1 MHAADAHRIGFT
13 DREDADAS
21 SWRALWRV
29 GVLALCLGLALVALA
44 APAWAAKDDLDLVS
58 RAAGATGDKGNGQS
72 YGAMSANGRFVAFAS
87 DSTNLHTDD
96 DDTNWDV
103 FVRDLETD
111 TVTLVSRA
119 DGATGDK
126 GNWHS
131 ENPSISA
138 DGRFVA
144 FTSFASN
151 LHPDDDDRPVI
162 DVYVRDLQE
171 NTTTL
176 VSRADGASGET
187 GNGHSGW
194 PAISDDGRSVA
205 FTSFARNLH
214 LDDQEAIRDVFVRDL
229 DANTTTLVSRAD
241 GATGAKGNGY
251 SDEPAIS
258 DDGRFVAFSSE
269 ASNLPA
275 DGDTADD
282 VFVRDLEEGTT
293 KLVSRAAG
301 PSGDNGNGP
310 SDEPAISDDGR
321 FVAFSSSASNIH
333 PENGDAN
340 WEVFVRDMHENTNTL
355 VSRADGATG
364 DKGNDYSVEPSI
376 SADGRFVAFSSWA
389 SNLRQPDDTDTGE
402 DVFVRDL
409 EANSTTLV
417 SRAAGATGT
426 DGNDES
432 YSPTISADGRFVAFT
447 SWASNLHPV
456 DEDTD
461 DDVFR
466 RDVLGA
472 PPEPPLPAEPPAAEP
487 PAAQQPAAPP
497 PVAHAVSAQPGCPY
511 AGSVITGTDDDDD
524 RAGGALSDIIL
535 GLLGDDRLR
544 GLAGADCLYGQGGA
558 DRLLAASGHDRVFG
572 GAGADRLAGG
582 AGHDRLVGGRG
593 PDRIAAGPGND
604 RVRARGLALDTID
617 CGPGRRDV
625 AIVDRRDDT
634 RRCEQVRLP

>member
-1 MHAADAHRIGFT
+1 MYAADAHRI
-13 DREDADAS
+13 DLAARQDADTS
-21 SWRALWRV
+21 TCRALWRV
-29 GVLALCLGLALVALA
+29 GVLALCLGLALVAPA

-58 RAAGATGDKGNGQS
+58 RAAGATGDKGNGAS
-72 YGAMSANGRFVAFAS
+72 YGAISADGRFVAFAS
-87 DSTNLHTDD
+87 ESTNLHTDD

-131 ENPSISA
+131 EEPSISA

-144 FTSFASN
+144 FISYATN
-151 LHPDDDDRPVI
+151 LHPAHGPLI
-162 DVYVRDLQE
+162 DVFVRDLQE

-176 VSRADGASGET
+176 VSRAAGASGEA
-187 GNGHSGW
+187 GNQHSVS
-194 PAISDDGRSVA
+194 PSISADGRSVA
-205 FTSFARNLH
+205 FTSFASNLH
-214 LDDQEAIRDVFVRDL
+214 LEDQDVIRDVFVRDL

-241 GATGAKGNGY
+241 GATGAKANSY

-258 DDGRFVAFSSE
+258 ADGRFVAFTSE

-282 VFVRDLEEGTT
+282 VFLRDLEEDTT
-293 KLVSRAAG
+293 TLVSRAAG

-310 SDEPAISDDGR
+310 SGEPAISDDGR
-321 FVAFSSSASNIH
+321 FVAFSSSATNIH

-340 WEVFVRDMHENTNTL
+340 REVFVRDMHENTNTL

-364 DKGNDYSVEPSI
+364 EKGNDYSIEPSI

-409 EANSTTLV
+409 EANNTTLV

-426 DGNDES
+426 DGNDWS

-447 SWASNLHPV
+447 SWASNLHT
-456 DEDTD
+456 EDGDTVE
-461 DDVFR
+461 DVFR

-472 PPEPPLPAEPPAAEP
+472 PPEPAPPAEPPAAKPPAAEPPAAEP
-487 PAAQQPAAPP
+487 PAAQ
-497 PVAHAVSAQPGCPY
+497 AVTPQPGCPH
-511 AGSVITGTDDDDD
+511 AGSVITGTDGDDN
-524 RAGGALSDIIL
+524 RAGGALSDIIW
-535 GLLGDDRLR
+535 GLLGDDLLR

-558 DRLLAASGHDRVFG
+558 DRLLAASGDDRLFG
-572 GAGADRLAGG
+572 GAGGDRLAGG

-604 RVRARGLALDTID
+604 HVRARGHALDTID
-617 CGPGRRDV
+617 CGPGRGDV
-625 AIVDRRDDT
+625 AIVDRRDST